1 MSTSHSESPI
11 VELTNLVRT
20 FAEARDWGQFH
31 TPRNL
36 ALALAGEVGELAAL
50 LQWVPDGE
58 VEKWL
63 NDQGN
68 RDELGAELAD
78 VFAYLLRL
86 ADVTSIDL
94 SAALK
99 NKTALNESRYPRDR
113 AKGSAEKYTQYE

>member
-78 VFAYLLRL
+78 VFAYAFLL
-86 ADVTSIDL
+86 ADACQLDVRDIVM
-94 SAALK
+94 AK
-99 NKTALNESRYPRDR
+99 IRVNEQKYPVEKSR
-113 AKGSAEKYTQYE
+113 GSAKKHNEL

>member
-1 MSTSHSESPI
+1 MTTNRDEAVH
-11 VELTNLVRT
+11 ELQQLVRR

-36 ALALAGEVGELAAL
+36 VLALAGEVGELAAL
-50 LQWVPDGE
+50 LQWVPDDE

-68 RDELGAELAD
+68 LDELAAELAD

-94 SAALK
+94 TSALK
-99 NKTALNESRYPRDR
+99 SKVLLNESRYPRDR
-113 AKGSAEKYTQYE
+113 AKGSAEKYTNYE

>member
-1 MSTSHSESPI
+1 MSTPHSESPI

-50 LQWVPDGE
+50 LQWIPDSE
-58 VEKWL
+58 VDKWL
-63 NDQGN
+63 KDQGN
-68 RDELGAELAD
+68 RDELAAELAD

-94 SAALK
+94 TSALK
-99 NKTALNESRYPRDR
+99 SKVLLNESRYPRDR
-113 AKGSAEKYTQYE
+113 AKGSAEKYTNYE

>member
-1 MSTSHSESPI
+1 
-11 VELTNLVRT
+11 V
-20 FAEARDWGQFH
+20 
-31 TPRNL
+31 
-36 ALALAGEVGELAAL
+36 LALAGEVGELAAL

-68 RDELGAELAD
+68 LDELAAELAD

-94 SAALK
+94 TSALK
-99 NKTALNESRYPRDR
+99 SKVLLNESRYPRDR
-113 AKGSAEKYTQYE
+113 AKGSAEKYTNYE